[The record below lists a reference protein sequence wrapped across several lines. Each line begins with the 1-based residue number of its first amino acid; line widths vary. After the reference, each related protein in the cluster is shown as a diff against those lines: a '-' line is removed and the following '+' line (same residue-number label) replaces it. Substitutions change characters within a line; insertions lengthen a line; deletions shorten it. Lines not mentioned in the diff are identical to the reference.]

1 MEEQCAMQK
10 LKTLLVDEWLNLP
23 PDVERTAGAELS
35 GIITAMA
42 RKHQGDEVLLS
53 SRRLPVFR
61 RIQKL
66 WNHTPWR
73 SAGELA
79 SFLKIPPQLKG
90 QVHFLLPSKLLATIE
105 QEVKDPL
112 SSSRNWA
119 WLRGCWGTCGS
130 LYLPKT
136 GYYLVFRQNPS
147 ASSITPRI
155 RGSLQVLNIRAGER
169 DRLGGREILIRE
181 QDSIV
186 TLLSAIGLVKSS
198 LSLEQKAVFRAM
210 RNRANKLVNCDSA
223 NIRKSLEA
231 AQKQVRLAKEIERL
245 ELLEQLPQQLRE
257 VVQTRLQNPSVTLRE
272 LGQLLSKPVSKSTVE
287 YRWSKLQKILE
298 TWQNGENPFLSW

>member
-1 MEEQCAMQK
+1 MGERVAMQK
-10 LKTLLVDEWLNLP
+10 IKILLVDEWLNIP
-23 PDVERTAGAELS
+23 TETDRIAEAELS
-35 GIITAMA
+35 GIISSMV
-42 RKHQGDEVLLS
+42 RKRRGDEVFLT

-66 WNHTPWR
+66 WNHTSWR
-73 SAGELA
+73 SFGELA

-90 QVHFLLPSKLLATIE
+90 QVHFLLPSRLLIAIE
-105 QEVKDPL
+105 EDGK
-112 SSSRNWA
+112 SEINSSRNWA

-136 GYYLVFRQNPS
+136 GYYLIFRQNPS
-147 ASSITPRI
+147 TNTIVPRI
-155 RGSLQVLNIRAGER
+155 RKSLLALNIHSGER
-169 DRLGGREILIRE
+169 DRLGGRETLVRE

-186 TLLSAIGLVKSS
+186 TLLAALGLVKTS

-223 NIRKSLEA
+223 NIQKSLEA
-231 AQKQVRLAKEIERL
+231 AQKQIRLAREIEHL
-245 ELLEQLPQQLRE
+245 ELLDHLPQALRE
-257 VVQTRLQNPSVTLRE
+257 VAMTRLQNPSVTLRE

-298 TWQNGENPFLSW
+298 NWQNGENPFLS